1 MASEKQII
9 ANRANAK
16 RSTGPKTAVGRATS
30 SRNAYRHG
38 LSLDLPLED
47 PAFRAPKDAMMQAL
61 LGEETMDQNIP
72 AAAEVVEAEM
82 KLLQIR
88 KVRLDMLAEL
98 ERQCHDLQ
106 DFSRLVAL
114 DRYERLAHTKRR
126 RASQNFSP
134 TRKKKR

>member
-1 MASEKQII
+1 MTQ
-9 ANRANAK
+9 
-16 RSTGPKTAVGRATS
+16 V
-30 SRNAYRHG
+30 
-38 LSLDLPLED
+38 
-47 PAFRAPKDAMMQAL
+47 L
-61 LGEETMDQNIP
+61 LGGEEPIDQNIT
-72 AAAEVVEAEM
+72 AAAEFAEAQM

-126 RASQNFSP
+126 RASNELSRGGKCRVKTNP
-134 TRKKKR
+134 KRGAAEGTNH